1 MESIRAHSA
10 LQFLGNGAQ
19 PFTCDGLAV
28 APEVVNVCD
37 PADWGAFKQI
47 SKIDHVILQNGVTNY
62 IKPIYLKEV
71 D

>member
-28 APEVVNVCD
+28 APELVNVCD
-37 PADWGAFKQI
+37 PANWGAFKQ
-47 SKIDHVILQNGVTNY
+47 NRETT
-62 IKPIYLKEV
+62 
-71 D
+71 